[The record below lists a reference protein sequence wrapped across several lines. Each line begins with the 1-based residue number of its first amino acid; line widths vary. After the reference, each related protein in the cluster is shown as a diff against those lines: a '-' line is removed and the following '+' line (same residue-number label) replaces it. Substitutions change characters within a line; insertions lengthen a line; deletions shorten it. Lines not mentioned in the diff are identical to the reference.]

1 MVEWSFTNLVVVGA
15 NPVAV
20 SLFVLEK
27 PRFFIV
33 YLTVFGWLSQGCW
46 LIRFIPL
53 LISRLFLRS
62 LGDPPQLR
70 RLFPGESF
78 TFEL

>member
-33 YLTVFGWLSQGCW
+33 YLTGFGRLSQR
-46 LIRFIPL
+46 LLVDPIHSTFNFPSFPQIP
-53 LISRLFLRS
+53 RRS
-62 LGDPPQLR
+62 TATSET
-70 RLFPGESF
+70 FPGESF